1 MADCECLAGCLFFND
16 KLQNMPSAANSLK
29 KRFCRGDNAN
39 CARHM
44 VLAACGR
51 ERVPPDLSPNQQD
64 RARAIIGGGK

>member
-1 MADCECLAGCLFFND
+1 
-16 KLQNMPSAANSLK
+16 MPSAANSLK

-44 VLAACGR
+44 VLAALGR

-64 RARAIIGGGK
+64 RARAIIGG